1 MGDVM
6 RRKFYE
12 QLLNWKNNNVLMPL
26 MVIGARQV
34 GKTYIINEF
43 CKNEFEDYIYINLLD
58 NKSIISFFEEN
69 IDTKE
74 KIAKMELYLNRKI
87 TENTVLFFDE
97 IQESE
102 QLISA
107 LKYFCESDFPYK
119 VVCAGSLLGVKLNRF
134 KSSFPV
140 GKVRILKMYP
150 MNFEE
155 FLLAIGEDM
164 AIEKIKECYK
174 NNEPMDEALH
184 EKYLKYYRLYLCVGG
199 MPEAVN
205 NLINNKLDILNFDKE
220 ILNSI
225 VISYLADMTKYVSN
239 KFESAKIERIYNTIP
254 KQLLKE
260 NKKFMYSEIEKNARR
275 RDYYMS
281 LEWLISSNLV
291 IPSYFVNKFEIPL
304 KGYMDSDSFKLYL
317 SDVGLLSSILNIPY
331 NKLVLGDKM
340 EYLGTIAENYVAN
353 ELKSNGFDLYY
364 YSLSRILEIDF
375 FIESN
380 EGVIPIE
387 VKASDN
393 VKSKSLNYY
402 MEKYKA
408 KYAIRISTKNF
419 GFDNNIKSVPLY
431 ATFAIKKQV

>member
-140 GKVRILKMYP
+140 GKVRILKMHP

-205 NLINNKLDILNFDKE
+205 NLINNKLDILSFDKE

-375 FIESN
+375 LIESN

>member
-174 NNEPMDEALH
+174 NNESMDEALH

-205 NLINNKLDILNFDKE
+205 NLINNKLDILSFDKE

-375 FIESN
+375 LIESN

>member
-375 FIESN
+375 LIESN

>member
-375 FIESN
+375 LIESN

-419 GFDNNIKSVPLY
+419 GFDNNLKYVPLY

>member
-205 NLINNKLDILNFDKE
+205 NLINNKLDILSFDKE

-239 KFESAKIERIYNTIP
+239 KFESVKIERIYNTIP

-375 FIESN
+375 LIESN

>member
-1 MGDVM
+1 MKREIMQD
-6 RRKFYE
+6 
-12 QLLNWKNNNVLMPL
+12 LLKWQETKEKKPL
-26 MVIGARQV
+26 MILGARQV

-43 CKNEFEDYIYINLLD
+43 CKMEFEDYIYINLLD

-205 NLINNKLDILNFDKE
+205 NLINNKLDILSFDKE

-281 LEWLISSNLV
+281 LEWLVSSNLV

-375 FIESN
+375 LIESN
-380 EGVIPIE
+380 EGVIPID

-402 MEKYKA
+402 MEKHKA

>member
-205 NLINNKLDILNFDKE
+205 NLINNKLDILSFDKE

-375 FIESN
+375 LIESN

-431 ATFAIKKQV
+431 AIFAIKKQV

>member
-1 MGDVM
+1 ME
-6 RRKFYE
+6 RKFYE
-12 QLLNWKNNNVLMPL
+12 QLLNWKNKNVLTPL

-43 CKNEFEDYIYINLLD
+43 CQKEFNDYIYINLLD
-58 NKSIISFFEEN
+58 NKSIVSFFAED
-69 IDTKE
+69 IDTKDKIE
-74 KIAKMELYLNRKI
+74 KMKLYLNRQI
-87 TENTVLFFDE
+87 TENTVIFFDE

-107 LKYFCESDFPYK
+107 LKYFCENDFPYK
-119 VVCAGSLLGVKLNRF
+119 IVCAGSLLGVKLNRF

-150 MNFEE
+150 MDFEE
-155 FLLAIGEDM
+155 FLIALGEEM
-164 AIEKIKECYK
+164 AIKQIKSCYE
-174 NNEPMDEALH
+174 NNEQMPLPLH
-184 EKYLKYYRLYLCVGG
+184 EKHLKYYRLYLCSGG
-199 MPEAVN
+199 MPSSVD
-205 NLINNKLDILNFDKE
+205 NLIKNNLDILNFDRE

-225 VISYLADMTKYVSN
+225 VISYLADMTKYVTN

-254 KQLLKE
+254 KQLLKK
-260 NKKFMYSEIEKNARR
+260 NKKFMYSSVDKDARK

-291 IPSYFVNKFEIPL
+291 IPSYHVNKFEVPL
-304 KGYMDSDSFKLYL
+304 KGYMDSDNFKLYL
-317 SDVGLLSSILNIPY
+317 SDVGLLSSILNISY
-331 NKLVLGDKM
+331 NRLVLGDKL

-353 ELKSNGFDLYY
+353 ELVCNGFDLYY
-364 YSLSRILEIDF
+364 YSVNQVVEIDF
-375 FIESN
+375 LIETDN
-380 EGVIPIE
+380 GVIPIE

-393 VKSKSLNYY
+393 VKAKTLNYY
-402 MEKYKA
+402 MEKYKP

-431 ATFAIKKQV
+431 ATFCIKKQSLNS

>member
-205 NLINNKLDILNFDKE
+205 NLINNKLDILSFDKE

-340 EYLGTIAENYVAN
+340 EYLTAIAENYVAN

-364 YSLSRILEIDF
+364 YSLSRVLEIDF
-375 FIESN
+375 LIESN

-431 ATFAIKKQV
+431 ATFALKKQV

>member
-134 KSSFPV
+134 KSSFLV

-164 AIEKIKECYK
+164 AIKKIKECYK

-205 NLINNKLDILNFDKE
+205 NLINNKLDILSFDKE

-375 FIESN
+375 LIESN

>member
-205 NLINNKLDILNFDKE
+205 NLINNKLDILSFDKE

-375 FIESN
+375 LIESN

-419 GFDNNIKSVPLY
+419 GFDNNLKSVPLY

>member
-119 VVCAGSLLGVKLNRF
+119 VVCTGSLLGVKLNRF

-205 NLINNKLDILNFDKE
+205 NLINNKLDILSFDKE

-375 FIESN
+375 LIESN

-419 GFDNNIKSVPLY
+419 GFDNNLKSVPLY

>member
-205 NLINNKLDILNFDKE
+205 NLINNKLDILSFDKE

-375 FIESN
+375 LIESN

-431 ATFAIKKQV
+431 ATFVIKKQV